1 MPRKR
6 TTACISWLFP
16 RSKNMIKDGITI
28 GLPSCN
34 ALTPAHPVPPSAA
47 SPGARERHHPPSS
60 SHAQQPPRAINPNP
74 IERQAHDQ
82 WNVFVT
88 NVASSP
94 ITNMCCMYHIAG
106 SCKFGSSCTNQRSH
120 VPPLGAERGQFLTW
134 IAMCRRLMKKRNAS
148 EELQPYTVPLTALD
162 RLFPLRPCPNENSC
176 ITYPPQKVQTEKAR
190 FL

>member
-1 MPRKR
+1 
-6 TTACISWLFP
+6 
-16 RSKNMIKDGITI
+16 
-28 GLPSCN
+28 
-34 ALTPAHPVPPSAA
+34 
-47 SPGARERHHPPSS
+47 
-60 SHAQQPPRAINPNP
+60 
-74 IERQAHDQ
+74 
-82 WNVFVT
+82 
-88 NVASSP
+88 
-94 ITNMCCMYHIAG
+94 MYHIAG